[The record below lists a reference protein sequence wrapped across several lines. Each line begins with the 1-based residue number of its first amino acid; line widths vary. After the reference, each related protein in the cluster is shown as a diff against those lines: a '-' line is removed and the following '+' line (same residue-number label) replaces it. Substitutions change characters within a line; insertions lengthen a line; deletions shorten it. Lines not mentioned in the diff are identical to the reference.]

1 MENRCRPKQQ
11 GEKEVILMHGG
22 QIIAR
27 GLKAQGVKF
36 LFTLCGG
43 HISPILVG
51 AREAGIRVID
61 VRQEPTAVFA
71 ADAVSRLTGVP
82 GVAVVTA
89 GPGVTNSI
97 TAVKNAQMAQ
107 SPLVLFGGAP
117 ATVLR
122 GKGALQDIEQIKLF
136 ETLVKWS
143 ASVKQDCDLPG
154 IVEEAFDAAQS
165 GVPGPVFI
173 ECPVDLL
180 YDEYLVRQWYER
192 EQGSCRDF
200 ADRVTRWYLR
210 RHVDKLFACSPVS
223 ADFAQKSG
231 IIPFSVDMNEI
242 KAAYHQILEAKA
254 PVLVLGSQ
262 AVLRTD
268 KLDALSEKLDSLG
281 IPMFLA
287 GTARGLLGGDHPLQF
302 RHKRSRAL
310 KEADVVIIAGM
321 PCDFRL
327 NYGRQINK
335 DAFYIAVN
343 RSKEALKLNKKPDL
357 AVHADPS
364 TFLLALAEA
373 CGSLSKDRIS
383 EWIGR
388 LQTNEGEREDQLKGY
403 MGEHTDYINPL
414 YLCSRIDRALDKNSI
429 IVCDGGDFVATASYL
444 IRPRGP
450 LCWLDPGPYGTL
462 GVGAGFALAAG
473 LVRPNAEIWL
483 LYGDGAAGYS
493 LIELD
498 SFVRHKVPVI
508 AVVGNDAGWTQI
520 TREQAEIFKDET
532 ATKLKYNNYEQIAE
546 GLDAKGFLISEAAE
560 IDAVLEQ
567 AKAAVRKG
575 KPVLV
580 NALLGKTDFRK
591 GSISM

>member
-1 MENRCRPKQQ
+1 
-11 GEKEVILMHGG
+11 MHGG

-71 ADAVSRLTGVP
+71 ADAVSRLTGIP

-117 ATVLR
+117 ATALR
-122 GKGALQDIEQIKLF
+122 GRGALQDIEQIKLF

-143 ASVKQDCDLPG
+143 ASVQQDCDLPG
-154 IVEEAFDAAQS
+154 IVEEAFDAARS

-180 YDEYLVRQWYER
+180 YDEKLVRQWYMKKP
-192 EQGSCRDF
+192 GPPHGI

-210 RHVDKLFACSPVS
+210 RHVDKLFACSPIS
-223 ADFAQKSG
+223 TDLAQKDNVV
-231 IIPFSVDMNEI
+231 PFSVNSGQLHAAGHKLR
-242 KAAYHQILEAKA
+242 KARA

-262 AVLRTD
+262 VALRTD
-268 KLDALSEKLDSLG
+268 KLSTLAEKLDVLG

-287 GTARGLLGGDHPLQF
+287 GSARGLLGKDHPMQF
-302 RHKRSRAL
+302 RHRRGDAL
-310 KEADVVIIAGM
+310 KEADLVILAGM

-327 NYGRQINK
+327 DYGRQINP
-335 DAFYIAVN
+335 DAVYIAVN
-343 RSKEALKLNKKPDL
+343 RSKKALKLNKKPDL
-357 AVHADPS
+357 EVHADPC
-364 TFLLALAEA
+364 TFLLDLAGE
-373 CGSLSKDRIS
+373 CRDLVRDRIS
-383 EWIGR
+383 AWLVR
-388 LQTNEGEREDQLKGY
+388 LKENEAEREDQIRQA
-403 MGEHTDYINPL
+403 MDESTEYINPL
-414 YLCSRIDRALDKNSI
+414 FLCSRIDRALSQNSI
-429 IVCDGGDFVATASYL
+429 LIGDGGDFVATASYML
-444 IRPRGP
+444 NPRGP

-473 LVRPNAEIWL
+473 LVHPDAEIWL
-483 LYGDGAAGYS
+483 FYGDGAAGYS
-493 LIELD
+493 LIEID
-498 SFVRHKVPVI
+498 SFVRHGVPVI

-520 TREQAEIFKDET
+520 TREQVEILNDDT
-532 ATKLKYNNYEQIAE
+532 ATVLRHNNYHRLAE
-546 GLDAKGFLISEAAE
+546 SLDAKGLLLSEAGE
-560 IDAVLEQ
+560 IEQVIEQ
-567 AKAAVRKG
+567 AKTGARSG
-575 KPVLV
+575 IPVLI
-580 NALLGKTDFRK
+580 NALIGHTDFRK

>member
-1 MENRCRPKQQ
+1 
-11 GEKEVILMHGG
+11 MHGG

-27 GLKAQGVKF
+27 GLKAQGVEF

-51 AREAGIRVID
+51 AKEAGIRVID

-71 ADAVSRLTGVP
+71 ADAVCRLTGVP

-117 ATVLR
+117 ATALR

-143 ASVKQDCDLPG
+143 VSVQQDCDLPG
-154 IVEEAFDAAQS
+154 IVEEAFDVAKS

-180 YDEYLVRQWYER
+180 YDEDLVRQWYAK
-192 EQGSCRDF
+192 GSDASRGI
-200 ADRVTRWYLR
+200 ADRVTQWYLR
-210 RHVDKLFACSPVS
+210 RHVDKLFACSPIS
-223 ADFAQKSG
+223 ADMAQKDNVV
-231 IIPFSVDMNEI
+231 PFSVDPGEVRAAARKLQ
-242 KAAYHQILEAKA
+242 KARA

-262 AVLRTD
+262 VALRTE
-268 KLDALSEKLDSLG
+268 KLAALSEKLDSLG
-281 IPMFLA
+281 VPMFLA
-287 GTARGLLGGDHPLQF
+287 GMARGLLGAEHPLQF
-302 RHKRSRAL
+302 RHGRARAL
-310 KEADVVIIAGM
+310 KEADLVIIAGM

-327 NYGRQINK
+327 DYGRQINP
-335 DAFYIAVN
+335 DAVYIAIN
-343 RSKEALKLNKKPDL
+343 RSREALSLNKKPHL
-357 AVHADPS
+357 AVNADPC
-364 TFLLALAEA
+364 TFLLELADE
-373 CGSLSKDRIS
+373 CRDLSRDRLT

-388 LQTNEGEREDQLKGY
+388 LQETETEREDQIRRL
-403 MGEHTDYINPL
+403 TDEQTEYVNPL
-414 YLCSRIDRALDKNSI
+414 YLCRRIDRALDPKSI
-429 IVCDGGDFVATASYL
+429 VIGDGGDFVATASYMVK
-444 IRPRGP
+444 PSGP

-473 LVRPNAEIWL
+473 LVRPDAEIWL

-498 SFVRHKVPVI
+498 SFVRHGVPVI

-520 TREQAEIFKDET
+520 TREQAEIFADDT
-532 ATKLKYNNYEQIAE
+532 ATVLRYNNYHQVAE
-546 GLDAKGFLISEAAE
+546 GLDAKGILLSDAAE
-560 IDAVLEQ
+560 IEAVLEE
-567 AKAAVRKG
+567 AKTSVRSG
-575 KPVLV
+575 VPVLI
-580 NALLGKTDFRK
+580 NALIGKTDFRK
-591 GSISM
+591 GSVSM